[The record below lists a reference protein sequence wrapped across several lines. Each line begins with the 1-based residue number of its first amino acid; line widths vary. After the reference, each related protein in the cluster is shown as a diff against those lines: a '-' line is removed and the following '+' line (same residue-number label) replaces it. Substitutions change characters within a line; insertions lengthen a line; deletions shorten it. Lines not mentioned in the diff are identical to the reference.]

1 MTLDEAQQLAHL
13 VEQSEDWIVTAI
25 GRFVLLDEL
34 QQACAGGFDQKLPW
48 MVAIMAVG
56 DVKTLT
62 KLTCFKDW
70 DDLQQSAVIRKPL
83 QDIPESIQKMPETTQ
98 EMREVPNG
106 MLF

>member
-34 QQACAGGFDQKLPW
+34 QAAVAGGFDQKLPW

-62 KLTCFKDW
+62 KLTC
-70 DDLQQSAVIRKPL
+70 L
-83 QDIPESIQKMPETTQ
+83 QDWYELTRQIIPQPHHEVSEPTQ
-98 EMREVPNG
+98 IIPNG

>member
-1 MTLDEAQQLAHL
+1 MTLDDAQQLAHL

-34 QQACAGGFDQKLPW
+34 QAAVAGGFDQKLPW

-62 KLTCFKDW
+62 KLTCLQDW
-70 DDLQQSAVIRKPL
+70 ADLQKRHAPQCTTVVHESVEPEKPA
-83 QDIPESIQKMPETTQ
+83 
-98 EMREVPNG
+98 G

>member
-1 MTLDEAQQLAHL
+1 MTLDEAQQLAHV
-13 VEQSEDWIVTAI
+13 VESSEDWIVTAV

-34 QQACAGGFDQKLPW
+34 QKACEGGFDQKLPW

-70 DDLQQSAVIRKPL
+70 DDLQQSAVIPKPV
-83 QDIPESIQKMPETTQ
+83 QDIPESIQKTRDSRQSIPD
-98 EMREVPNG
+98 G

>member
-25 GRFVLLDEL
+25 GRFVLFDEL
-34 QQACAGGFDQKLPW
+34 QQAVAGGFDHKLPW

-62 KLTCFKDW
+62 KLTC
-70 DDLQQSAVIRKPL
+70 L
-83 QDIPESIQKMPETTQ
+83 QDWNDFNCERFIPKATQVMPETIQ
-98 EMREVPNG
+98 KLSDSRQSIPEAG